1 MSQIECLADCRHQV
15 VALIAL
21 DRPNLCAVSRDRQC
35 DAGAD
40 RFSVHQN
47 GAGAANAVLAADM
60 RSRQQ
65 ALVANK
71 IGKRKPVIHRMGYS
85 LAVDADIDRRH
96 VAKSFTPPSPSCR
109 QVLHVARSFTS
120 PSLELRARRWL
131 GAWFDLRG
139 RPVPLSGLHRSRN
152 EASQTPYHIPWMPP
166 APTPRATMQAAPS
179 VCPARLGQP
188 SARDPPPQRSWIEQ
202 N

>member
-1 MSQIECLADCRHQV
+1 MSQIECFADCRHQV

-21 DRPNLCAVSRDRQC
+21 DRPNLCAVSRNRQC

-40 RFSVHQN
+40 WFSVHQK
-47 GAGAANAVLAADM
+47 GAGAANAMLAADM

-71 IGKRKPVIHRMGYS
+71 IGKRKPVINRMGYS
-85 LAVDADIDRRH
+85 LAVDADVDRRH
-96 VAKSFTPPSPSCR
+96 VAKSFM
-109 QVLHVARSFTS
+109 L

-152 EASQTPYHIPWMPP
+152 AASQTPYHIPWMAAAPP
-166 APTPRATMQAAPS
+166 PRATMQAAPS
-179 VCPARLGQP
+179 VCPARRGQP
-188 SARDPPPQRSWIEQ
+188 SAREPPPQRSGIEQ
-202 N
+202 NRQPSW